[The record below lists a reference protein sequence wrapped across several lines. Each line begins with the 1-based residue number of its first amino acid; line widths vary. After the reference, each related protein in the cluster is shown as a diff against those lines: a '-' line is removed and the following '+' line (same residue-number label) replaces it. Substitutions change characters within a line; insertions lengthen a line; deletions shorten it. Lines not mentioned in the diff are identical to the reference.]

1 MSDSQVPPLWG
12 PAYDERDLDALLSGQ
27 TGSTPAALRPVE
39 STLAAL
45 RSGATGREL
54 AREAAARAAFRAF
67 APAGPAVAPM
77 VGGAEPAAVT
87 AHTLVLP
94 PADRRPPPAPRR
106 RHRHRRPA
114 AKGTRRPGIAVTGV
128 AAAALIVVAAAV
140 TGALTGSIGEL
151 TSFGRQ
157 PASAS
162 ASARASAQS
171 PGSQGPLVTGAA
183 RVPIPRPKATTAS
196 APATPRPTSGPGSL
210 CLEYFEY
217 SFHPAPGGA
226 AAWFAL
232 EGQLSKLAGGPFEI
246 YGYCLRYL
254 DDPLAGRGGSPMIR
268 AGTGGSGASGRG
280 SQGTGSLS
288 PATVS
293 PVTASPAS
301 RANQG
306 AGTAGQGTG
315 TAGQGAGTADESGG
329 TADQVPGGDPG
340 AGVAKP

>member
-27 TGSTPAALRPVE
+27 SGSIPAVLRPVE

-45 RSGATGREL
+45 RADGTGREL

-67 APAGPAVAPM
+67 APA
-77 VGGAEPAAVT
+77 AVT

-94 PADRRPPPAPRR
+94 LADGRSQPARRR

-114 AKGTRRPGIAVTGV
+114 ARGARRPGIVVTGV
-128 AAAALIVVAAAV
+128 AATALVAVAVAV

-162 ASARASAQS
+162 ASARATAHS
-171 PGSQGPLVTGAA
+171 PGTQRPLGTGAA
-183 RVPIPRPKATTAS
+183 RVTPSPETTTAS

-210 CLEYFEY
+210 CREFFEY
-217 SFHPAPGGA
+217 PEHPVPGGA

-232 EGQLSKLAGGPFEI
+232 GGQLSKLAGGPFKV

-254 DDPLAGRGGSPMIR
+254 DNPLAGRAGWPMIA
-268 AGTGGSGASGRG
+268 AGAGGPGASGSGDQGSVSPASVSPANVSPATAAPASRG
-280 SQGTGSLS
+280 NQGTG
-288 PATVS
+288 AG
-293 PVTASPAS
+293 
-301 RANQG
+301 NQG
-306 AGTAGQGTG
+306 SGTDGQGG
-315 TAGQGAGTADESGG
+315 GAADSGR
-329 TADQVPGGDPG
+329 VSDPG
-340 AGVAKP
+340 AGVAGP